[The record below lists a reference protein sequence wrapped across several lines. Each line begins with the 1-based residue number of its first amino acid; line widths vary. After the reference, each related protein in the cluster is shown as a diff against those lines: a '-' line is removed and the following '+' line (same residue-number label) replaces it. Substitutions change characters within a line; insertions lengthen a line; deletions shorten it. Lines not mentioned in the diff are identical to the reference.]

1 MSIKNWTVTTER
13 VKGKSDGLSEYASYL
28 VSSKHK
34 NHKNTE
40 IYNLYNSDANK
51 FLNNTIVETLNFD
64 SENKKG
70 GRKVESYAQS
80 FNFILP
86 PPHKPTKEQ
95 WQDIGFELLKTV
107 HSELDIK
114 GDFTKFVRSCFVNI
128 HDQANPHLN
137 MLIPRIYDGER
148 LSDLDR
154 KNVLAKLK
162 QQFNTSVLKHCNI
175 DHTHHNPLRVNTG
188 RRKNAQHYAYDQAKE
203 KAETALKL
211 ISEAHSA
218 TVGADVAQKD
228 AEVKIKTAENK
239 IKALEVESIE
249 IELKKSKL
257 NFFIRAFKEFR
268 INLTNWVESIRKES
282 PLDTIVNRQKL
293 EKTANRIVESKAV
306 DDENAELVVNLIDEQ
321 AEKLEKDNYKVSKPE
336 VRRRVKPKAG

>member
-40 IYNLYNSDANK
+40 IHNLYNSDANK
-51 FLNNTIVETLNFD
+51 FINNTIVETLNFD

-107 HSELDIK
+107 HSELGIK

-137 MLIPRIYDGER
+137 MLIPRIYNGER
-148 LSDLDR
+148 LADLDR

-162 QQFNTSVLKHCNI
+162 QQFNTSVLNHCNI

-188 RRKNAQHYAYDQAKE
+188 ERKPAHSYAYEQAKE
-203 KAETALKL
+203 KAQTALKL
-211 ISEAHSA
+211 IAEAHSA
-218 TVGADVAQKD
+218 TAGAGVAQKD

-239 IKALEVESIE
+239 IKALEIEE
-249 IELKKSKL
+249 IELDLKKNKL
-257 NFFIRAFKEFR
+257 AFFIRAFKEFR
-268 INLTNWVESIRKES
+268 LNLTNWVESIRKES
-282 PLDTIVNRQKL
+282 PLDTMINRQKL
-293 EKTANRIVESKAV
+293 EKTANTIVESKAV
-306 DDENAELVVNLIDEQ
+306 DDENAELVVNLIEEQ
-321 AEKLEKDNYKVSKPE
+321 TEKLEKDNFKVSKPE
-336 VRRRVKPKAG
+336 VKKRIKPKAG